1 MVDEKI
7 DYILISWQIL
17 VVICKNLQVMC
28 QTSQSRHIDNDIELC
43 KWVLTLNSLGW
54 ETKYFTGYILAL
66 ISEIIKKSLV
76 SFQSLP
82 KCHCW
87 TVAKTLIATWTPHP
101 HARPPPSSL
110 DFSSSP
116 TWRFGDMTII
126 TSFTTATIIMI
137 LLRSTS
143 CAEWCLSKG
152 GGSCDQLFVSVR
164 QVMISWWSLLREKKF
179 WTAFFRM
186 GRMSTLKIAKR
197 CHCHHRHHHNHQWA
211 LNIW

>member
-1 MVDEKI
+1 MRNKI
-7 DYILISWQIL
+7 FHRWHFSAPF
-17 VVICKNLQVMC
+17 
-28 QTSQSRHIDNDIELC
+28 RDNE
-43 KWVLTLNSLGW
+43 
-54 ETKYFTGYILAL
+54 
-66 ISEIIKKSLV
+66 KSLWCLFNPSPNV
-76 SFQSLP
+76 TVGQLP
-82 KCHCW
+82 RHW
-87 TVAKTLIATWTPHP
+87 LQHERPTPMP
-101 HARPPPSSL
+101 DPPQSSL
-110 DFSSSP
+110 NCSSSP